1 MKKTM
6 YAAAAAFALLA
17 TSCAMVGT
25 PVGIGSLY
33 TGVTS
38 GEAVTS
44 NTLGKKV
51 GHSQAINVLG
61 IVATGD
67 ASIQE
72 AAKQA
77 GIKKISHVDS
87 KKTSILGI
95 YSSYQTLVYG
105 D

>member
-1 MKKTM
+1 
-6 YAAAAAFALLA
+6 
-17 TSCAMVGT
+17 
-25 PVGIGSLY
+25 
-33 TGVTS
+33 
-38 GEAVTS
+38 
-44 NTLGKKV
+44 
-51 GHSQAINVLG
+51 VLG

>member
-1 MKKTM
+1 MKKIM
-6 YAAAAAFALLA
+6 YVAVAAMALLA

-25 PVGIGSLY
+25 PVGFGTLY

-44 NTLGKKV
+44 NNIGKKV
-51 GHSQAINVLG
+51 GHSQATNVLG
-61 IVATGD
+61 IVAVGD
-67 ASIQE
+67 ASVQS
-72 AAKQA
+72 AAKEA

-87 KKTSILGI
+87 KKMSILGI
-95 YSSYQTLVYG
+95 FATYQTIVYG

>member
-1 MKKTM
+1 MKKI
-6 YAAAAAFALLA
+6 YLAAVASIALFAS
-17 TSCAMVGT
+17 SCAMIGT
-25 PVGIGSLY
+25 PAGVGAFY

-44 NTLGKKV
+44 NNLGKKV
-51 GHSQAINVLG
+51 GQSSATNVLG
-61 IVATGD
+61 LVATGD
-67 ASIQE
+67 ASIAA
-72 AAKQA
+72 AAKEA

-95 YSSYQTLVYG
+95 FGTYKTIVYG